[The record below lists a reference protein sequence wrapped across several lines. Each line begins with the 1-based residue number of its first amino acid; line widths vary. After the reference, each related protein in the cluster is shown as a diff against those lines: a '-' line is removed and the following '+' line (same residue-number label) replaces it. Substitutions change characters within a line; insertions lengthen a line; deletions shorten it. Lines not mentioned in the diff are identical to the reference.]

1 MLQNLDSSIEDQIQQ
16 LERLQREI
24 SESGGDEATIS
35 PLQVKFIMS
44 LFTTTVDRCFFFCQR
59 IYFAPSNTIIAS
71 LNRWRWWS
79 KQPARWPTVSPR
91 LPLNTGRRRSWA
103 KHFYYPIY
111 HQINIFT
118 TLSIIIQG
126 TPLICEQSWKGGRQ
140 KLCGRLWLDSKGGGE
155 IWSSVSNVQSALT
168 QVFSGPN
175 KERLLVEVILQHFYR
190 QVNSA
195 PVKVTNNI
203 SH

>member
-59 IYFAPSNTIIAS
+59 IYFAPSNTIIAF

-111 HQINIFT
+111 HQIYLQYCQ
-118 TLSIIIQG
+118 LSFRE
-126 TPLICEQSWKGGRQ
+126 LH
-140 KLCGRLWLDSKGGGE
+140 
-155 IWSSVSNVQSALT
+155 SSVSKVGKAVDRNFVADFDSTAREEVRFDPLSAMFKVPWLRCSVGQT
-168 QVFSGPN
+168 KSG
-175 KERLLVEVILQHFYR
+175 F
-190 QVNSA
+190 
-195 PVKVTNNI
+195 
-203 SH
+203 